1 MIARAYAN
9 WGRWVADC
17 PREFCSYAFQLEPGQ
32 STFTCRVMDRQ
43 GNVHGCG
50 MEAPV
55 EWPADVAEIDAELKR
70 RPVESTRNWFPQ
82 GHPRAGAS
90 GSPHGQ
96 TVADLRA
103 EAELHGVK

>member
-17 PREFCSYAFQLEPGQ
+17 PREFCRYAFRLTPGQ
-32 STFTCRVMDRQ
+32 ERYVCRTKQ
-43 GNVHGCG
+43 GEGCG
-50 MEAPV
+50 ADAPI
-55 EWPADVAEIDAELKR
+55 EWPHDAEQIDAELKR

-82 GHPRAGAS
+82 DHPRAVSS